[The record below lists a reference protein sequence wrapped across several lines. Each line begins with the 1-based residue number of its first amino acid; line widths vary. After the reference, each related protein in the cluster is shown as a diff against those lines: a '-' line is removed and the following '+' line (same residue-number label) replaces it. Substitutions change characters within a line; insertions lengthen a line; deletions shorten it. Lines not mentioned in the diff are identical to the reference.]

1 MSRHRLTT
9 TVRTTAVT
17 AAVVGMSAWGAAGAA
32 GAAPTAAAT
41 EDAVA
46 MVAANIVSFDQIAG
60 QPQWKT
66 RAEQR
71 IRQGVW
77 TFYDSGQFTYSSVN
91 YNPLE
96 GSYTLAGST
105 VTFSGENTSS
115 SGVGATHTWMT
126 GTIDFSVDPPVMSFE
141 QGAGSAMGAHVGGGD
156 WGSNSTT
163 AYTGT
168 ITLAAAS

>member
-1 MSRHRLTT
+1 MMSLHHIST
-9 TVRTTAVT
+9 TVRAAAVA
-17 AAVVGMSAWGAAGAA
+17 AAVVGMSAGAAGAA
-32 GAAPTAAAT
+32 AAAPTTAAT
-41 EDAVA
+41 DGAVA
-46 MVAANIVSFDQIAG
+46 MVAADIVSFDQIAG

-66 RAEQR
+66 KAEQR

-77 TFYDSGQFTYSSVN
+77 TFYDSGRFTYSSVN

-96 GSYTLAGST
+96 GSYSLSGST
-105 VTFSGENTSS
+105 VTFTGENSGS
-115 SGVGATHTWMT
+115 SGVGATQTWMT
-126 GTIDFSVDPPVMSFE
+126 GTVDFSVDPPVMSFE
-141 QGAGSAMGAHVGGGD
+141 QGAGNAMAAHVGGGD

>member
-1 MSRHRLTT
+1 MSRRRLAT
-9 TVRTTAVT
+9 TVRTAVA

-32 GAAPTAAAT
+32 GAAPAAA
-41 EDAVA
+41 DGVVA
-46 MVAANIVSFDQIAG
+46 MVAADIVSFDQIAG

-77 TFYDSGQFTYSSVN
+77 TFYDSGRFTYSSVN

-96 GSYTLAGST
+96 GSFALSGST

>member
-1 MSRHRLTT
+1 MSRRRLAT
-9 TVRTTAVT
+9 TVRTAVV
-17 AAVVGMSAWGAAGAA
+17 AAVVGMSAWGAAGAS
-32 GAAPTAAAT
+32 GAAPAAA
-41 EDAVA
+41 DGAVA
-46 MVAANIVSFDQIAG
+46 MVAADIVSFDQIAG
-60 QPQWKT
+60 QSQWKT

-77 TFYDSGQFTYSSVN
+77 TFYDSGRFTYSSVN

-96 GSYTLAGST
+96 GSYTLSGST
-105 VTFSGENTSS
+105 VTFSGENASS